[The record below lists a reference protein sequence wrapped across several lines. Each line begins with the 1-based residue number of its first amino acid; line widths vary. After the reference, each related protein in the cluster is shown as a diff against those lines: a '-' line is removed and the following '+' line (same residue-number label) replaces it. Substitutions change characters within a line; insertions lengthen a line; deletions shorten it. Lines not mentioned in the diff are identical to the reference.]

1 MTAMWIVR
9 WIFPN
14 MTWNY
19 FQNSTFFGNKI
30 LLQIKYN
37 LSQTLIAAILCHDC
51 FLTHKFWQTFDVYS
65 NNLNLFLLAWILFIH
80 TEKKNENHNL
90 NYTKKNYD
98 IKWPIFKHYN
108 VFSLRQIHKL
118 NPSVESCHD
127 PPAQIKFPSAR
138 SFLKWGINWNN
149 MKNVE
154 SQRKKISSEKKNTL
168 PRCKA
173 TMRENEWKW
182 SMCTI
187 SAVANDRRSHKKR
200 TKNEL

>member
-1 MTAMWIVR
+1 MRPYFVMTVFWHINSDKHLMFTQIIW
-9 WIFPN
+9 
-14 MTWNY
+14 TY
-19 FQNSTFFGNKI
+19 FCLHEF
-30 LLQIKYN
+30 
-37 LSQTLIAAILCHDC
+37 
-51 FLTHKFWQTFDVYS
+51 YS
-65 NNLNLFLLAWILFIH
+65 C
-80 TEKKNENHNL
+80 TPKKKEENHNL

-154 SQRKKISSEKKNTL
+154 SQRKKKISSEKKNTL

-173 TMRENEWKW
+173 TMRENEWEW